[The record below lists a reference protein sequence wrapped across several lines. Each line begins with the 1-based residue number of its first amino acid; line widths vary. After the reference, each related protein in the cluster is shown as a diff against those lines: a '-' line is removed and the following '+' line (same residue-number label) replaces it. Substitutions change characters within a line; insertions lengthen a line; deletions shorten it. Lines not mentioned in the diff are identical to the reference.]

1 MRYRRN
7 HIGLGCELA
16 SANAGKMPALPGRRP
31 HEMKDFI
38 RNESDCSGEPE
49 PDLSRAEGPPE
60 DLPPALLTVID
71 KPGRALGGA
80 DLVLAPR
87 PARRKPAL
95 FPEWAKLR
103 VPASTMRAAIRA
115 GLKGAQEVNRVR
127 WLESGSDLAGWVPAR
142 SAQQDLNTAG
152 NRDAIVHD
160 PDTCPPGVRNARAGC
175 LRLESFRVW
184 AITEKRAA
192 GMGNHSSPFSR
203 EL

>member
-1 MRYRRN
+1 MRACISQCGQDDRAPGSAPTRNKGFHPQRIQLFRRTRT
-7 HIGLGCELA
+7 GFE
-16 SANAGKMPALPGRRP
+16 PGRR
-31 HEMKDFI
+31 
-38 RNESDCSGEPE
+38 S
-49 PDLSRAEGPPE
+49 PD
-60 DLPPALLTVID
+60 DLRPALLTGID
-71 KPGRALGGA
+71 KPGRALGRA
-80 DLVLAPR
+80 DLVLAPK

-103 VPASTMRAAIRA
+103 LPASTRRSAIRA

-142 SAQQDLNTAG
+142 SARQDLNTAG

-160 PDTCPPGVRNARAGC
+160 PDTCPPGVRNPRAGC